1 MMFPPDGCQEKE
13 EPRDSFFRGFFRLEL
28 SLYQG
33 VTKTNFRTR
42 KPSLKIRV
50 YEIP

>member
-33 VTKTNFRTR
+33 VTKKKNSHMKTLPKN
-42 KPSLKIRV
+42 
-50 YEIP
+50 